1 MCVLRAYGAQFS
13 VEDFLRGSTL
23 FACQT
28 YRRGEPR
35 VPTRPDG
42 KRWTTSGMNVAISD
56 ASWGDLPAQVVD
68 AERFL
73 RDNREEIRRLRAF
86 PRVEGITLDF
96 PIELR
101 IGKSVWAQSDRFPA
115 SLVTIAGELGL
126 NLELSIYPPP
136 EEDDDDSV

>member
-35 VPTRPDG
+35 LPTRPDG
-42 KRWTTSGMNVAISD
+42 KRWRTSGMNVAISD

-68 AERFL
+68 AERFP
-73 RDNREEIRRLRAF
+73 RDNREEIRRLRTV
-86 PRVEGITLDF
+86 PGVEGMSIDF
-96 PIELR
+96 PSALR
-101 IGKSVWAQSDRFPA
+101 NGKGVGGQ
-115 SLVTIAGELGL
+115 
-126 NLELSIYPPP
+126 Y
-136 EEDDDDSV
+136 

>member
-1 MCVLRAYGAQFS
+1 M
-13 VEDFLRGSTL
+13 
-23 FACQT
+23 
-28 YRRGEPR
+28 
-35 VPTRPDG
+35 
-42 KRWTTSGMNVAISD
+42 
-56 ASWGDLPAQVVD
+56 
-68 AERFL
+68 
-73 RDNREEIRRLRAF
+73 RAF
-86 PRVEGITLDF
+86 PGVEGITLDF

>member
-1 MCVLRAYGAQFS
+1 
-13 VEDFLRGSTL
+13 
-23 FACQT
+23 
-28 YRRGEPR
+28 
-35 VPTRPDG
+35 
-42 KRWTTSGMNVAISD
+42 MNVAISD

-86 PRVEGITLDF
+86 PGVEGITLDF